1 MKTMVTVKIQAG
13 TRIYYWRFKMAEDLD
28 EMQKIID
35 QLKHSDMLRITADNT
50 HQFMQQVADHIDKL
64 EESVATLTARI
75 VELEAASGNDNTAQ

>member
-1 MKTMVTVKIQAG
+1 
-13 TRIYYWRFKMAEDLD
+13 MAEDLN

-35 QLKHSDMLRITADNT
+35 QMKHSDMLRITADNT

-75 VELEAASGNDNTAQ
+75 VELEAQVGNNTKAQ

>member
-1 MKTMVTVKIQAG
+1 MT
-13 TRIYYWRFKMAEDLD
+13 ENLD

-35 QLKHSDMLRITADNT
+35 QMKHSDMLRITADNT

-75 VELEAASGNDNTAQ
+75 VELEAGSGNNTKAQ

>member
-1 MKTMVTVKIQAG
+1 
-13 TRIYYWRFKMAEDLD
+13 MAEDLD

>member
-1 MKTMVTVKIQAG
+1 MT
-13 TRIYYWRFKMAEDLD
+13 EDLN

-35 QLKHSDMLRITADNT
+35 QMKHSDMLRITADNT

-75 VELEAASGNDNTAQ
+75 VELEAAGGNHNTAQ

>member
-1 MKTMVTVKIQAG
+1 MVTAKKLAG
-13 TRIYYWRFKMAEDLD
+13 TQIFYWRFKMAEDLN

-35 QLKHSDMLRITADNT
+35 QMKHSDMLRITADNT

-75 VELEAASGNDNTAQ
+75 VELEAQVGNNTKAQ

>member
-1 MKTMVTVKIQAG
+1 
-13 TRIYYWRFKMAEDLD
+13 MAEDLD
-28 EMQKIID
+28 AMQKIID

>member
-1 MKTMVTVKIQAG
+1 
-13 TRIYYWRFKMAEDLD
+13 MAENLD

-35 QLKHSDMLRITADNT
+35 QLTHSDMLRITADNT

-75 VELEAASGNDNTAQ
+75 VELEAQVGNNTKAQ

>member
-1 MKTMVTVKIQAG
+1 MT
-13 TRIYYWRFKMAEDLD
+13 ENLD

-35 QLKHSDMLRITADNT
+35 NLKHSDMLRITADNT

-75 VELEAASGNDNTAQ
+75 VELEAASGNNTEAQ

>member
-1 MKTMVTVKIQAG
+1 MATTRKLVG
-13 TRIYYWRFKMAEDLD
+13 TQIFYWRFKMAEDLD
-28 EMQKIID
+28 AMQKIID

>member
-1 MKTMVTVKIQAG
+1 
-13 TRIYYWRFKMAEDLD
+13 MAENLD

-35 QLKHSDMLRITADNT
+35 QMRHSDMLRITADNT

-75 VELEAASGNDNTAQ
+75 VELEAGSGNNTKAQ

>member
-1 MKTMVTVKIQAG
+1 MATTRKLVG
-13 TRIYYWRFKMAEDLD
+13 TQIFYWRFKMSENLD

>member
-1 MKTMVTVKIQAG
+1 MS
-13 TRIYYWRFKMAEDLD
+13 ENLD